1 MLTEP
6 KLPVGNDVA
15 SRMIARLQSV
25 VPVLERPIR
34 DIQMRVALEFS

>member
-6 KLPVGNDVA
+6 KLPKGNNVA
-15 SRMIARLQSV
+15 LCTIARLQSV